1 MLEEK
6 IERINELYRKSKAE
20 GLTEEE
26 LQEQKVLRAEYID
39 AFKRNLRGQLNNISI
54 QEKDGTITNL
64 GEKFG
69 NKKQIRKECLK
80 RRKALSKEEWQIRS
94 EKLMAFLIAHPIYKA
109 SKTIYCYVSYQGE
122 ADTWRFIMYSLKNGK
137 RVAVPKV
144 CGDEMKFYYIHDVEE
159 LKEGYKG
166 IFEPPETNKEA
177 AEEKGALFHASCSL

>member
-69 NKKQIRKECLK
+69 NKK
-80 RRKALSKEEWQIRS
+80 A
-94 EKLMAFLIAHPIYKA
+94 
-109 SKTIYCYVSYQGE
+109 
-122 ADTWRFIMYSLKNGK
+122 N
-137 RVAVPKV
+137 
-144 CGDEMKFYYIHDVEE
+144 
-159 LKEGYKG
+159 
-166 IFEPPETNKEA
+166 
-177 AEEKGALFHASCSL
+177 